1 MSSLNQNTAIT
12 LTVTNFPHNLL
23 IPNGENLV
31 SFQVRNNLDKEG
43 DFKFSFEGENIAVRL
58 KTEEFEKKITLK
70 KDEIKTIDL
79 TLNPTSDGIGKLI
92 VNIYWLKFVE
102 YKAKVQKIRD
112 SIPSSKMDAILRT
125 KQFLPTDF
133 GDDFDPNDF
142 FNSTNKGEGKRIE
155 KEIKSLRTPQN
166 GQEIPVEKIDSLLK
180 ELAKIYLESKEFYP
194 ALEKALELSV
204 EKEKNQFYYN
214 LIRAY
219 AVVDFDQCI
228 QVIAKLTDKLE
239 KYQLIQNVGLDFV
252 LVSIDQIDKL
262 LALVD
267 DPEEK
272 QKILIKIMSK
282 VSQKNVEMTLKLL
295 KYVSEEIIKVKI
307 LFNLAKMLHDNKKD
321 DIISTLI
328 NDIVTIL
335 KSSNLNEN
343 NCENPMY
350 HLLKDAIELLAE
362 LDHPETADSI
372 INGISEK
379 EVKDKLTRDLFDDI
393 YMMVDEIKTKIEPS
407 IIFSQYYT
415 LNVLISQLS
424 KEIKDFSFIG
434 GNVSNNVLMN
444 DYDFSIAFI
453 SLFSLDFSIFPFMDR
468 VYTDLKTNS
477 RKSFAFYVY
486 PSISNHD
493 EEELQIMQS
502 TLTRFFPVTKMN
514 NPSIVFN
521 LDFIPYLGIPTII
534 LSSQNSQLIS
544 SKIQNKLADRVKLIV
559 DDDLFEGGQAKEF
572 LKRVF
577 NSNNV
582 AVINLILS
590 YEFINDYNILKAFIE
605 ALI

>member
-434 GNVSNNVLMN
+434 GNVSNNVLLN
-444 DYDFSIAFI
+444 DYNFNITFI